1 MKRTPDMESSA
12 SHFPHPT
19 ALASSASA
27 LSQLV
32 RTTLPQ
38 IEAIDLFALLRHLD
52 AASTSGRL
60 GTSQTPREDV
70 VRLGQH
76 PSTVFAPS
84 TLYSAQPTG
93 YGGRPLVR
101 ILSFGVFGPN
111 GALPIHLT
119 EYVRERLHN
128 HGDSAPADF
137 VDLFHHRF
145 ISLFYRAWAD
155 AQSVVQLDRPGVDK
169 FSFYA
174 GALVGLGFEGSW
186 QRDSVEDSAK
196 LYAAG
201 HLVRLTR
208 NPEGLQKLIAHYFG
222 TRAEITEFL
231 KSWIRIDK
239 ADQTSLGG
247 LGQNNQL
254 GVTAIAGSRL
264 QDVQAKF
271 RIVLGPMD
279 LRKYE
284 SFLPPEI
291 NNRKLRDWVRNY
303 IGIEMD
309 WDVELQLRAD
319 EVPQTALG
327 GGSRLG
333 WTTWMGKRRSDTPAN
348 DLRLNPEL
356 DSRRR
361 KSDQT
366 GI

>member
-1 MKRTPDMESSA
+1 MESSA
-12 SHFPHPT
+12 THFPAPSGE
-19 ALASSASA
+19 ASSAHA

-32 RTTLPQ
+32 RVSLPRT
-38 IEAIDLFALLRHLD
+38 EAIDLFALLRHLD
-52 AASTSGRL
+52 AASASGRL
-60 GTSQTPREDV
+60 GASQTPREDV

-76 PSTVFAPS
+76 PSTIFAPS
-84 TLYSAQPTG
+84 TLYSVQPSG
-93 YGGRPLVR
+93 YGGRPQVR

-128 HGDSAPADF
+128 HGDHAPADF

-155 AQSVVQLDRPGVDK
+155 AQSVVQLDRPGIDK

-174 GALVGLGFEGSW
+174 GALVGLGFKGSW
-186 QRDSVEDSAK
+186 QRDAIEDSAK

-208 NPEGLQKLIAHYFG
+208 NPEGLEKLIGHYFG
-222 TRAEITEFL
+222 TRAAITEFL
-231 KSWIRIDK
+231 KSWIQIDK
-239 ADQTSLGG
+239 ADQTRLGG

-254 GVTAIAGSRL
+254 GVSAIAGSRL

-271 RIVLGPMD
+271 RITLGPMA
-279 LRKYE
+279 LAKYE

-291 NNRKLRDWVRNY
+291 NNLKLRDWVRNY

-319 EVPQTALG
+319 EVPQASLG

-333 WTTWMGKRRSDTPAN
+333 WTTWISKRSGQAPAN
-348 DLRLNPEL
+348 DLRLNPER
-356 DSRRR
+356 DSRRHKR
-361 KSDQT
+361 A
-366 GI
+366 